1 MFRARVATES
11 RVNERI
17 EGEVGD
23 FMVDRSCNFS
33 LFSFFKGTCGLHR
46 RCKMDRITRVEY
58 QISPFFFFFKGIM
71 GFHVAKKW
79 IEWFFFLSLSTSQPS
94 LESDGDGISNYFFL

>member
-58 QISPFFFFFKGIM
+58 QISNFFFFFFKGIM

-79 IEWFFFLSLSTSQPS
+79 IEWFFF
-94 LESDGDGISNYFFL
+94 